1 MSDQSNFPNNTHIES
16 FLDYYTALTAP
27 HYAVLLTG
35 KWGIGKT
42 FFITRYMEKISPKQ
56 QDESDTK
63 NKKSGKMSTITKRV
77 LKIFSKQKD
86 KSEKIPKIIK
96 ISLNGVQTKDE
107 IDDIIIK
114 EFHPFMKNKSAKL
127 TGKIFSFILKSQN
140 FDIDS
145 LEKNDFF
152 NIYHPESIYIFDD
165 LERCCMPIE
174 ASLGY
179 INSFVENNNC
189 KVIIIGNE
197 EEIVRHADKQEK
209 PFYGFIKEK
218 VIGKTLR
225 MMPETENALNYFL
238 KQLQKGEAREFLK
251 SQRDL
256 IIQMYQTSKLDNL
269 RILQQSLND
278 FERLYAYLEYKHKKH
293 EIFMKDLVMLFFV
306 LSFEIKAGHFSCHE
320 LEEWKKDTFKN
331 GMGGL
336 FGTPNDLEKEKSE
349 KQKKKIYLL
358 KYGKYFAN
366 IIVYRN
372 IFSDLILSH
381 ILENGFFP
389 EEDIKKQLNNLPA
402 YFSSKEPWVNLWHW
416 DDQTNEDLES
426 MLEQF
431 EQDFKERKYSNMEE
445 ILHVFG
451 LRLYFSKNGLLT
463 QEPAEI
469 EKECKYY
476 ADEIVLST
484 SETNLDFEESINMKT
499 YNLEFYESKS
509 EEWMR
514 LKNYL
519 KDKFL
524 NDINNRFKISL
535 KHQLASNKKLTK
547 NQINELNSPNFKNIS
562 IFELCGIPFIC
573 NYLISNVYNKGLD
586 LFYVVIDRIY
596 LEGTDTKS
604 KEWEY
609 FKSIRDNLNSIQKE
623 ASGWNKMKIQNYIQ
637 YIDSYVVRK
646 NEQPDASCSSVTR
659 CNEEE
664 SAPSPSHSVEK
675 S

>member
-1 MSDQSNFPNNTHIES
+1 MSNQSNFPNNTHIES

-63 NKKSGKMSTITKRV
+63 NKKSGKMSTITRRV
-77 LKIFSKQKD
+77 SKIFSKQKD

-107 IDDIIIK
+107 IDDMIIK

-197 EEIVRHADKQEK
+197 KEIVRHADKQEK
-209 PFYGFIKEK
+209 PSYDFIKEK

-225 MMPETENALNYFL
+225 MMPETKNALNCFL
-238 KQLQKGEAREFLK
+238 GQIQNKEAREFLN

-256 IIQMYQTSKLDNL
+256 IIQMYQTSELDNL

-278 FERLYAYLEYKHKKH
+278 FERLYIYLENKHKKH

-306 LSFEIKAGHFSCHE
+306 LSFEIKVGHFSCNK
-320 LEEWKKDTFKN
+320 LKEWKQDILSN
-331 GMGGL
+331 SMGDL
-336 FGTPNDLEKEKSE
+336 FITPNDPGKDNNE
-349 KQKKKIYLL
+349 KQNKKDYLS
-358 KYGKYFAN
+358 KYGEYFVN
-366 IIVYRN
+366 IIASRN
-372 IFSDLILSH
+372 IFSDLMLSH
-381 ILENGFFP
+381 ILEDGFFP
-389 EEDIKKQLNNLPA
+389 EDDIKQELNVLPA
-402 YFSSKEPWVNLWHW
+402 YFPSKEPWKNLWHW
-416 DDQTNEDLES
+416 REQKSEELDS

-431 EQDFKERKYSNMEE
+431 EQDFKKRKYSDIGV

-451 LRLYFSKNGLLT
+451 LRLSFSENGLLP
-463 QEPAEI
+463 QGIVEI
-469 EKECKYY
+469 EKECRQYVD
-476 ADEIVLST
+476 AIVPSLS
-484 SETNLDFEESINMKT
+484 EENFDFETSRLTGMYGLGFHK
-499 YNLEFYESKS
+499 SDS
-509 EEWMR
+509 EEWLG
-514 LKNYL
+514 LKDYL

-524 NDINNRFKISL
+524 DKIKNEFKNSL
-535 KHQLASNKKLTK
+535 KDQLLSHQRLTE
-547 NQINELNSPNFKNIS
+547 NQIRKLDNPNFLNIS
-562 IFELCGIPFIC
+562 IFELCDVPSIC
-573 NYLISNVYNKGLD
+573 NYLRDVPCSQGFE
-586 LFYVVIDRIY
+586 LFYTIIDRIY
-596 LEGTDTKS
+596 LERTDTKS
-604 KEWEY
+604 REWECL
-609 FKSIRDNLNSIQKE
+609 KLIRDNLGVIQKE
-623 ASGWNKMKIQNYIQ
+623 VSGWNKLKIQNYIQ
-637 YIDSYVVRK
+637 YID
-646 NEQPDASCSSVTR
+646 NEASKKIGPPSVTKR
-659 CNEEE
+659 CSEEE

>member
-63 NKKSGKMSTITKRV
+63 NKKSGKMSTIIKRV

-114 EFHPFMKNKSAKL
+114 EFHPLMKNKSAKL
-127 TGKIFSFILKSQN
+127 TGKILSSFLKWKGVD
-140 FDIDS
+140 FDNLKTDD
-145 LEKNDFF
+145 LF

-165 LERCCMPIE
+165 LERCYMPME

-197 EEIVRHADKQEK
+197 EEIVLHADKQEK
-209 PFYGFIKEK
+209 SPYKSIKEK

-225 MMPETENALNYFL
+225 MMPETENALIYFL
-238 KQLQKGEAREFLK
+238 EQIQNKEGREFLK

-256 IIQMYQTSKLDNL
+256 IIQMYQTSELDNL

-278 FERLYAYLEYKHKKH
+278 FERLYAYLEDRHKEH
-293 EIFMKDLVMLFFV
+293 ELFMKDFVMLFFV
-306 LSFEIKAGHFSCHE
+306 LSFEIKAGHFSCR
-320 LEEWKKDTFKN
+320 
-331 GMGGL
+331 
-336 FGTPNDLEKEKSE
+336 DLEKWKDFEILKFLNNSYATDD
-349 KQKKKIYLL
+349 KKKEIEQNDYLG
-358 KYGKYFAN
+358 KYGEHFGNVIKYN
-366 IIVYRN
+366 N
-372 IFSDLILSH
+372 IFSYDMLTY
-381 ILENGFFP
+381 ILEDGFFP
-389 EEDIKKQLNNLPA
+389 EDDIKQELDDLPA
-402 YFSSKEPWVNLWHW
+402 YFPSKEPWRNLWHW
-416 DDQTNEDLES
+416 INQKSEELDS

-431 EQDFKERKYSNMEE
+431 EQDFKERKYSDIGV

-451 LRLYFSKNGLLT
+451 LRLFFSENGLLT
-463 QEPAEI
+463 QGTAEI
-469 EKECKYY
+469 GKECRQYV
-476 ADEIVLST
+476 DEIVSSLSEE
-484 SETNLDFEESINMKT
+484 SFDFETSRLTGM
-499 YNLEFYESKS
+499 YGLGFYKSDS
-509 EEWMR
+509 EEWLE
-514 LKNYL
+514 LKDYL

-524 NDINNRFKISL
+524 DKINDRFRKSL
-535 KHQLASNKKLTK
+535 RDQLLYKQELTGD
-547 NQINELNSPNFKNIS
+547 QINKLNNTNFQNIS
-562 IFELCGIPFIC
+562 ILELCGVSFIC
-573 NYLISNVYNKGLD
+573 NYLKDVSYDNGLG
-586 LFYVVIDRIY
+586 LLYIITNRFYR
-596 LEGTDTKS
+596 EGTDTKS
-604 KEWEY
+604 REWECLQ
-609 FKSIRDNLNSIQKE
+609 SIRENLDTIQKR
-623 ASGWNKMKIQNYIQ
+623 APRWDKLKIQNYIQ
-637 YIDSYVVRK
+637 YIDT
-646 NEQPDASCSSVTR
+646 EASKKIGPPSVTKR
-659 CNEEE
+659 CSEEK

>member
-1 MSDQSNFPNNTHIES
+1 MSNQSNFPNNTHIES

-27 HYAVLLTG
+27 HYAVLLIG

-63 NKKSGKMSTITKRV
+63 NKKSGKMSTITRRV
-77 LKIFSKQKD
+77 SKMFSKQKD

-96 ISLNGVQTKDE
+96 ISLNGVQTKNE
-107 IDDIIIK
+107 IDDMIIK

-197 EEIVRHADKQEK
+197 EEIARYADKQEK
-209 PFYGFIKEK
+209 PSYDFIKEK

-238 KQLQKGEAREFLK
+238 EQLQNKEGMEFLK

-256 IIQMYQTSKLDNL
+256 IIQMYQISELDNL

-278 FERLYAYLEYKHKKH
+278 FERLYAYLEDKHKKH
-293 EIFMKDLVMLFFV
+293 EVFMKDLVILFFV
-306 LSFEIKAGHFSCHE
+306 FSFEIKAGHFCCR
-320 LEEWKKDTFKN
+320 
-331 GMGGL
+331 
-336 FGTPNDLEKEKSE
+336 DLEAWKNLGIQNFLNTSSATVDEKKETEE
-349 KQKKKIYLL
+349 KDYLK
-358 KYGKYFAN
+358 KYGVHFAN
-366 IIVYRN
+366 VIKYNN
-372 IFSDLILSH
+372 IFSDDMLAY
-381 ILENGFFP
+381 ILEDGFFS
-389 EEDIKKQLNNLPA
+389 EDAIKQELNDLPA
-402 YFSSKEPWVNLWHW
+402 YFPSKEPWRNLWYW
-416 DDQTNEDLES
+416 RDQKSEELDS

-431 EQDFKERKYSNMEE
+431 EQDFKERKYSDIGV

-451 LRLYFSKNGLLT
+451 LRLFFSENGLLT
-463 QEPAEI
+463 QGITEI
-469 EKECKYY
+469 GKECRQYVD
-476 ADEIVLST
+476 AIVSSLS
-484 SETNLDFEESINMKT
+484 EENFDFETSRLTGMYGLGFHK
-499 YNLEFYESKS
+499 SDS
-509 EEWMR
+509 EEWLG

-524 NDINNRFKISL
+524 NKINNEFKDSL
-535 KHQLASNKKLTK
+535 KDQLLSYQGLTEDQIHKLNNT
-547 NQINELNSPNFKNIS
+547 NFQNIS
-562 IFELCGIPFIC
+562 ILELCGVSFIC
-573 NYLISNVYNKGLD
+573 NYLKDVPYDNGLGLLD
-586 LFYVVIDRIY
+586 IVTDRFYR
-596 LEGTDTKS
+596 EGSDTKS
-604 KEWEY
+604 REW
-609 FKSIRDNLNSIQKE
+609 KCLQSIRENLDTIQKR
-623 ASGWNKMKIQNYIQ
+623 ASRWDKMKIQNYIQ
-637 YIDSYVVRK
+637 YIDSDIFK
-646 NEQPDASCSSVTR
+646 TIGPPSVTKR
-659 CNEEE
+659 CSEEE

>member
-1 MSDQSNFPNNTHIES
+1 MSNQSNFPNNTHIES

-63 NKKSGKMSTITKRV
+63 NKKSGKMSTITRRV
-77 LKIFSKQKD
+77 SKIFSKQKD

-107 IDDIIIK
+107 IDDMIIK

-197 EEIVRHADKQEK
+197 EEIARYADKQEK
-209 PFYGFIKEK
+209 PSYDFIKEK

-238 KQLQKGEAREFLK
+238 EQLQNKEGMEFLK

-256 IIQMYQTSKLDNL
+256 IIQMYQISELDNL

-278 FERLYAYLEYKHKKH
+278 FERLYAYLEDKHKKH
-293 EIFMKDLVMLFFV
+293 EVFMKDLVILFFV
-306 LSFEIKAGHFSCHE
+306 FSFEIKAGHFSCCD
-320 LEEWKKDTFKN
+320 LEEWKDIRIQKFLNTSFATVDEKKEAEEKETEEKDY
-331 GMGGL
+331 
-336 FGTPNDLEKEKSE
+336 LEKYDVHFGNV
-349 KQKKKIYLL
+349 IRY
-358 KYGKYFAN
+358 N
-366 IIVYRN
+366 N
-372 IFSDLILSH
+372 IFSDDMLAY
-381 ILENGFFP
+381 ILEDGFFS
-389 EEDIKKQLNNLPA
+389 EDAIKQELNNLPA
-402 YFSSKEPWVNLWHW
+402 YFPSKEPWINLWHW
-416 DDQTNEDLES
+416 INQKSEALDS

-431 EQDFKERKYSNMEE
+431 EQDFKERKYSDIGV

-451 LRLYFSKNGLLT
+451 LRLYFSENGLLT
-463 QEPAEI
+463 QGTDEI
-469 EKECKYY
+469 EKECRQYI
-476 ADEIVLST
+476 DEIVPSLS
-484 SETNLDFEESINMKT
+484 EGNFDFETSSLRGSAYGLGFHK
-499 YNLEFYESKS
+499 SDS
-509 EEWMR
+509 EEWLGLKDY
-514 LKNYL
+514 LKN
-519 KDKFL
+519 KFL
-524 NDINNRFKISL
+524 NKINNEFKDSL
-535 KHQLASNKKLTK
+535 KDQLLSHQDLTEDQIHKLNNT
-547 NQINELNSPNFKNIS
+547 NFQNIS
-562 IFELCGIPFIC
+562 ILELCDVSFIC
-573 NYLISNVYNKGLD
+573 NYLKDVPYSQGLGLLYIVTD
-586 LFYVVIDRIY
+586 RFYR
-596 LEGTDTKS
+596 EGTDTRS
-604 KEWEY
+604 REWECLK
-609 FKSIRDNLNSIQKE
+609 FIRDNLGVIQKKV
-623 ASGWNKMKIQNYIQ
+623 SRWDKMKIQNYIQ
-637 YIDSYVVRK
+637 YIDSDIFK
-646 NEQPDASCSSVTR
+646 TIGPPSVTKG
-659 CNEEE
+659 CSEEE
-664 SAPSPSHSVEK
+664 SVPSPSHSVEK

>member
-63 NKKSGKMSTITKRV
+63 NKKSGKMSTIIKRV

-114 EFHPFMKNKSAKL
+114 EFHPLMKNKSAKL
-127 TGKIFSFILKSQN
+127 TGKILSSFLKWKGVD
-140 FDIDS
+140 FDNLKTDD
-145 LEKNDFF
+145 LF

-165 LERCCMPIE
+165 LERCYMPME

-197 EEIVRHADKQEK
+197 EEIVLHADKQEK
-209 PFYGFIKEK
+209 SPYKSIKEK

-225 MMPETENALNYFL
+225 MMPETENALIYFL
-238 KQLQKGEAREFLK
+238 EQIQNKEGREFLK

-256 IIQMYQTSKLDNL
+256 IIQMYQTSELDNL

-278 FERLYAYLEYKHKKH
+278 FERLYAYLEDRHKEH
-293 EIFMKDLVMLFFV
+293 ELFMKDFVMLFFV
-306 LSFEIKAGHFSCHE
+306 LSFEIKAGHFSCR
-320 LEEWKKDTFKN
+320 
-331 GMGGL
+331 
-336 FGTPNDLEKEKSE
+336 DLEKWKDFEILKFLNNSYATDD
-349 KQKKKIYLL
+349 KKKEIEQNDYLG
-358 KYGKYFAN
+358 KYGEHFGNVIKYN
-366 IIVYRN
+366 N
-372 IFSDLILSH
+372 IFSYDMLTY
-381 ILENGFFP
+381 ILEDGFFP
-389 EEDIKKQLNNLPA
+389 EDDIKQELDDLPA
-402 YFSSKEPWVNLWHW
+402 YFPSKEPWRNLWHW
-416 DDQTNEDLES
+416 INQKSEELDS

-431 EQDFKERKYSNMEE
+431 EQDFKERKYSDIGV

-451 LRLYFSKNGLLT
+451 LRLFFSENGLLT
-463 QEPAEI
+463 QGTAEI
-469 EKECKYY
+469 GKECRQYV
-476 ADEIVLST
+476 DEIVSSLSEE
-484 SETNLDFEESINMKT
+484 SFDFETSRLTGM
-499 YNLEFYESKS
+499 YGLGFYKSDS
-509 EEWMR
+509 EEWLE
-514 LKNYL
+514 LKDYL

-524 NDINNRFKISL
+524 DKINNRFRKSL
-535 KHQLASNKKLTK
+535 RDQLLYKQELTED
-547 NQINELNSPNFKNIS
+547 QINKLNNTNFQNIS
-562 IFELCGIPFIC
+562 ILELCGVSFIC
-573 NYLISNVYNKGLD
+573 NYLKDVSYDNGLG
-586 LFYVVIDRIY
+586 LLYIITNRFYR
-596 LEGTDTKS
+596 EGTDTKS
-604 KEWEY
+604 REWECLQ
-609 FKSIRDNLNSIQKE
+609 SIRENLDTIQKR
-623 ASGWNKMKIQNYIQ
+623 APRWDKLKIQNYIQ
-637 YIDSYVVRK
+637 YID
-646 NEQPDASCSSVTR
+646 NEASKKIGPPSVTKR
-659 CNEEE
+659 CSEEK

>member
-63 NKKSGKMSTITKRV
+63 NKKSGKMSTIIKRV

-114 EFHPFMKNKSAKL
+114 EFHPLMKNKSAKL
-127 TGKIFSFILKSQN
+127 TGKILSSFLKWKGVD
-140 FDIDS
+140 FDNLKTDD
-145 LEKNDFF
+145 LF

-165 LERCCMPIE
+165 LERCYMPME

-197 EEIVRHADKQEK
+197 EEIVLHADKQEK
-209 PFYGFIKEK
+209 SPYKSIKEK

-225 MMPETENALNYFL
+225 MMPETENALIYFL
-238 KQLQKGEAREFLK
+238 EQIQNKEGREFLK

-256 IIQMYQTSKLDNL
+256 IIQMYQTSELDNL

-278 FERLYAYLEYKHKKH
+278 FERLYAYLEDRHKEH
-293 EIFMKDLVMLFFV
+293 ELFMKDFVMLFFV
-306 LSFEIKAGHFSCHE
+306 LSFEIKAGHFSCR
-320 LEEWKKDTFKN
+320 
-331 GMGGL
+331 
-336 FGTPNDLEKEKSE
+336 DLEKWKDFEILKFLNNSYATDD
-349 KQKKKIYLL
+349 KKKEIEQNDYLG
-358 KYGKYFAN
+358 KYGEHFGNVIKYN
-366 IIVYRN
+366 N
-372 IFSDLILSH
+372 IFSYDMLTY
-381 ILENGFFP
+381 ILEDGFFP
-389 EEDIKKQLNNLPA
+389 EDDIKQELDDLPA
-402 YFSSKEPWVNLWHW
+402 YFPSKEPWRNLWHW
-416 DDQTNEDLES
+416 INQKSEELDS

-431 EQDFKERKYSNMEE
+431 EQDFKERKYSDIGV

-451 LRLYFSKNGLLT
+451 LRLFFSENGLLT
-463 QEPAEI
+463 QGTAEI
-469 EKECKYY
+469 GKECRQYV
-476 ADEIVLST
+476 DEIVSSLSEE
-484 SETNLDFEESINMKT
+484 SFDFETSRLTGM
-499 YNLEFYESKS
+499 YGLGFYKSDS
-509 EEWMR
+509 EEWLE
-514 LKNYL
+514 LKDYL

-524 NDINNRFKISL
+524 DKINNRFRKSL
-535 KHQLASNKKLTK
+535 RDQLLYKQELTED
-547 NQINELNSPNFKNIS
+547 QINKLNNTNFQNIS
-562 IFELCGIPFIC
+562 ILELCGVSFIC
-573 NYLISNVYNKGLD
+573 NYLKDVSYDNGLG
-586 LFYVVIDRIY
+586 LLYIITNRFYR
-596 LEGTDTKS
+596 EGTDTKS
-604 KEWEY
+604 REW
-609 FKSIRDNLNSIQKE
+609 KCLQSIRENLDTIQKR
-623 ASGWNKMKIQNYIQ
+623 ASRWDKLKIQNYIQ
-637 YIDSYVVRK
+637 YID
-646 NEQPDASCSSVTR
+646 NEASKKIGPHSVTKG
-659 CNEEE
+659 CSEEE